1 MSKRVKMVFLGN
13 SSTGKTSIVH
23 RLLHN
28 GFISD
33 GESTIGAS
41 FATLKLN
48 DITYEILDT
57 AGQERYNSLVPM
69 YTRNAEI
76 IIFVFDLTNLDT
88 INRFDSYIKDLRNN
102 LDDKFK
108 VIIVGNKIDLFWG
121 DLDTVQDI
129 INKKIEKYN
138 HLSNRITYIDTSA
151 KSGKNIDVLKERINI
166 FGKQIQ
172 EKFLSENKNIVRTY
186 KDEQIKPIAPQC
198 DC

>member
-23 RLLHN
+23 RILHDN
-28 GFISD
+28 FSSD

-41 FATLKLN
+41 FATFKLDN
-48 DITYEILDT
+48 ITYEIWDT

-88 INRFDSYIKDLRNN
+88 INRFDSYVKDLRNN

-108 VIIVGNKIDLFWG
+108 VIIVGNKMDMFWG
-121 DLDTVQDI
+121 DLNTVQDI
-129 INKKIEKYN
+129 INKKIEKYH
-138 HLSNRITYIDTSA
+138 HLNNRITYIDTSA
-151 KSGKNIDVLKERINI
+151 KNGKNIDRLKEKINI

-172 EKFLSENKNIVRTY
+172 EKFLSENTDIVRTY
-186 KDEQIKPIAPQC
+186 KKEPIKTTATNC
-198 DC
+198 EC